1 MLSTVPTQGLPSAP
15 VSEPA
20 APPAPHHSALDALRG
35 LAALSV
41 VVFHLTLLVHQSLSP
56 HDAALQEVL
65 RALRLTPAFL
75 LFAGSE
81 AVLVFFLLSGF
92 VLYLMLAG
100 RPMTY
105 GTYVRRRLW
114 RLYPPY
120 LVAVLVSIGL
130 ADTLGGHALPGY
142 GAWVNT
148 LWQHPPDLQTFL
160 QHVLVIGNPNS
171 EPYDFVLWSLVQ
183 EMQVSLIFPLLYLL
197 IVRCRARHVIVGG
210 LLLSLG
216 ANAVTHLLLHRA
228 PHAAFVLTP
237 YLNTLHYLIFFA
249 LGALM
254 ARHRGLVGAWYAALG
269 PARKGALIGVGLIS
283 FTYGQPLMAHL
294 GVTSRVGDLLILPG
308 ALMLVLVFAHSPR
321 LLRLSRWPVLQFLG
335 RISYSLY
342 LYHGVVL
349 LAFLY
354 GLGTH
359 LPLGPLLL
367 LAAAAVIPVS
377 TLAYRAVERPSIEW
391 SRGARR
397 ARTAAASRT

>member
-1 MLSTVPTQGLPSAP
+1 MLSTVPAQALPSAP
-15 VSEPA
+15 VSEST

-56 HDAALQEVL
+56 QDAALQEIL

-148 LWQHPPDLQTFL
+148 LWQHPPDLPTFL

-197 IVRCRARHVIVGG
+197 IIRCRARHVIAGG
-210 LLLSLG
+210 LLL
-216 ANAVTHLLLHRA
+216 RA

-269 PARKGALIGVGLIS
+269 PARTGALIGLGLIS

-359 LPLGPLLL
+359 LPLGLLLL
-367 LAAAAVIPVS
+367 LAAAAVIPVA
-377 TLAYRAVERPSIEW
+377 TLAYRTVERPSIEW
-391 SRGARR
+391 SRGPRR
-397 ARTAAASRT
+397 ARMPASASRS